1 MIFIIIFSVKYKTLN
16 KMDSSKGSKLSKN
29 ELKHRLTKMNIPYDS
44 KIIPKQYYINL
55 YNEAIEKEE
64 NCLKI
69 KNELHS
75 DTYSLIPRRS
85 LNHDV
90 IKEEIEPVESYKSII
105 VNDSLSNSSN
115 FDDFHSYNST
125 KIKKSS
131 SKAVFF
137 GIGIGVIASAGG
149 YILYNNVDKIPFHI
163 NKARHFIFPLAAWLK
178 MSISS
183 LQKFFLPILKICLS
197 QIQPIVESISKNELI
212 SLILVMIVFFV
223 MVYAVTKLFSFL
235 DKFR

>member
-1 MIFIIIFSVKYKTLN
+1 
-16 KMDSSKGSKLSKN
+16 MDSSKGSKLSKN

-69 KNELHS
+69 KKELQS
-75 DTYSLIPRRS
+75 DTYSFIPKRN
-85 LNHDV
+85 LYHDV

-105 VNDSLSNSSN
+105 VNDNLTNSSN
-115 FDDFHSYNST
+115 FDDFHSFNST
-125 KIKKSS
+125 KEKQSAR
-131 SKAVFF
+131 KALFL
-137 GIGIGVIASAGG
+137 GIGLGVMASAGG
-149 YILYNNVDKIPFHI
+149 YALYNNVDKIPFHM
-163 NKARHFIFPLAAWLK
+163 NKARHFIFPLQAWLK

-183 LQKFFLPILKICLS
+183 LQKFILPICKICLS
-197 QIQPIVESISKNELI
+197 QIKPIVEELSNNELI

-223 MVYAVTKLFSFL
+223 IVYAITKVFSFL
-235 DKFR
+235 DELR